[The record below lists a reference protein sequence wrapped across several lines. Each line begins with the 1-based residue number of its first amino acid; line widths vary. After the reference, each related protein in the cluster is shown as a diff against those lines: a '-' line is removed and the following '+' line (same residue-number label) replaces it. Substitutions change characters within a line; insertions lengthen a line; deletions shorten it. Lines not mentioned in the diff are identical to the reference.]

1 MLKLALAGVGA
12 FLFLTSSVYAG
23 ERSAESDRFE
33 FFLQKAEIIHVQHLE
48 KVVLSTS
55 NSIEL
60 AQLLNTRCPPNTSL
74 YRAAETRNYFAQICA
89 AKGGTFVYIGG
100 AKNGAE
106 NTVNA
111 RIPSNSGEQFVAV
124 QGNTRHILTQNQL
137 RILQDNKIIV
147 NERVL
152 RWTQ

>member
-1 MLKLALAGVGA
+1 MLKQALASVGV

-23 ERSAESDRFE
+23 EQSAESDRFE
-33 FFLQKAEIIHVQHLE
+33 FSRQNPAEITQAN
-48 KVVLSTS
+48 VVLVTS
-55 NSIEL
+55 NDIEF

-74 YRAAETRNYFAQICA
+74 YRAAETRNYFAHICA
-89 AKGGTFVYIGG
+89 AKGGTLVYIGG
-100 AKNGAE
+100 AKNGTE
-106 NTVNA
+106 NTVNVT
-111 RIPSNSGEQFVAV
+111 IPSNSGEQFVAV

-137 RILQDNKIIV
+137 RIIQDNKIIV

>member
-1 MLKLALAGVGA
+1 MLKQALASVGV

-23 ERSAESDRFE
+23 EQSAESDRFE
-33 FFLQKAEIIHVQHLE
+33 FSRQNPAEITQAN
-48 KVVLSTS
+48 VVLVTS
-55 NSIEL
+55 NDIEL

-74 YRAAETRNYFAQICA
+74 YRAAETRNYFAHICA
-89 AKGGTFVYIGG
+89 AEGGTLVYIGG
-100 AKNGAE
+100 AKNGTE
-106 NTVNA
+106 NTVNVT
-111 RIPSNSGEQFVAV
+111 IPSNSGEQFVAV

-137 RILQDNKIIV
+137 RIIQDNKIIV

>member
-1 MLKLALAGVGA
+1 MLKLALAGAGA

-23 ERSAESDRFE
+23 ERGTESDRFE
-33 FFLQKAEIIHVQHLE
+33 FSPQNTAEILQVQH
-48 KVVLSTS
+48 LSTS

-74 YRAAETRNYFAQICA
+74 YRAAETRNYFAHICM
-89 AKGGTFVYIGG
+89 AKGGTLVYIGG
-100 AKNGAE
+100 AKNGTQ

-111 RIPSNSGEQFVAV
+111 TIPSNSGEQFVAV
-124 QGNTRHILTQNQL
+124 QGNTRYILTQSQL
-137 RILQDNKIIV
+137 RIIQGNQTIV

>member
-1 MLKLALAGVGA
+1 MLKLALAGAGA

-23 ERSAESDRFE
+23 EQSTESDRFE
-33 FFLQKAEIIHVQHLE
+33 FSPQNTAEILQLQH
-48 KVVLSTS
+48 LSTS

-74 YRAAETRNYFAQICA
+74 YRAAETRNYFAHICM
-89 AKGGTFVYIGG
+89 AKGGTLVYIGG
-100 AKNGAE
+100 AKNGTQ
-106 NTVNA
+106 NTVNTT
-111 RIPSNSGEQFVAV
+111 IPSNSGEQFVAV
-124 QGNTRHILTQNQL
+124 QGNTRHILTQSQL
-137 RILQDNKIIV
+137 RIIQGNQTIV

>member
-1 MLKLALAGVGA
+1 MLKQALAGVGA

-23 ERSAESDRFE
+23 EQSAESDRFE
-33 FFLQKAEIIHVQHLE
+33 FSLQNSAEILQVQP
-48 KVVLSTS
+48 LSTS

-74 YRAAETRNYFAQICA
+74 YRAAETRNYFAHICM
-89 AKGGTFVYIGG
+89 AKGGTLVYVGG
-100 AKNGAE
+100 AKNGTQ

-111 RIPSNSGEQFVAV
+111 TVPSNSSEQFVAV
-124 QGNTRHILTQNQL
+124 QGNTRHILTQSQL
-137 RILQDNKIIV
+137 RIIQGNQTIV